1 MPICVR
7 PESSGRAP
15 CTITFMNEAEFNEAI
30 AGLALEK
37 AAFFPSIGSTNDV
50 IAEWAGQGLQGL
62 AMAAADEQTR
72 GRGRAGRRWLTPAGS
87 ALAFSLLLA
96 PGMNLDTE
104 LLGRASGLGALAVC
118 EALED
123 LYSLAPQIK
132 WPNDVLLNG
141 KKTAGILAEA
151 HWSGERLQVLILGI
165 GINVAADSVP
175 PVENINFPAT
185 CVESELG
192 DSVKTSELLRAV
204 LDRLIKWKVQM
215 QFPEFIQAWQS
226 RLAYL
231 GETVRL
237 QTGTNGIVEAQLQ
250 GLAADG
256 GLKLRLSSGELRT
269 FQMGEIQINPLVAGQ
284 SK

>member
-1 MPICVR
+1 MD
-7 PESSGRAP
+7 
-15 CTITFMNEAEFNEAI
+15 EADFSEAI
-30 AGLALEK
+30 AGMALEK

-50 IAEWAGQGLQGL
+50 VAEWAGQGLKSPAL
-62 AMAAADEQTR
+62 AVADEQTR
-72 GRGRAGRRWLTPAGS
+72 GRGRPGRRWLTPAGS
-87 ALAFSLLLA
+87 ALAFSLMLSPEFSSD
-96 PGMNLDTE
+96 PGQ
-104 LLGRASGLGALAVC
+104 LGRASGLGALAVC

-151 HWSGERLQVLILGI
+151 HWSGERLLVLILGI

-175 PVENINFPAT
+175 PSETINVPAT

-192 DSVKTSELLRAV
+192 QSIKTSELLRTV
-204 LDRLIKWKVQM
+204 VDRLMTWKAEM
-215 QFPEFIQAWQS
+215 QFPKFIQAWQS

-237 QTGTNGIVEAQLQ
+237 QTDTNVRVEAQLQ

-256 GLKLRLSSGELRT
+256 GLMLRMSSGDLRV
-269 FQMGEIQINPLVAGQ
+269 FQMGEIQITPLVDGQ